1 MKLEEQ
7 YEKIFK
13 YCYMKV
19 LDKHV
24 AEDLTQETFLR
35 FLKANSYKELGKQIS
50 YLYTIARNLCM
61 DYFRQKPSLELDD
74 NLPDPKYDK
83 PKTYIEDALDKLSDE
98 DKELLFLRYTNNES
112 INDIAKH
119 YKVSRFVINRRIKK
133 ALERL
138 KEVYENE

>member
-24 AEDLTQETFLR
+24 AEDITQETFLR
-35 FLKANSYKELGKQIS
+35 FLKANSYKDIGKQMP
-50 YLYTIARNLCM
+50 YLYTIARNLCT
-61 DYFRQKPSLELDD
+61 DFFRQRTTFELDEAI
-74 NLPDPKYDK
+74 PDPKYEK
-83 PKTYIEDALDKLSDE
+83 PKTYIEDALEKLDESDR
-98 DKELLFLRYTNNES
+98 ELLFLRYTNKES
-112 INDIAKH
+112 INDLAKH

-138 KEVYENE
+138 KEVYGDE